1 MRTRIT
7 PNTDTPLRSADN
19 SVPIHYK
26 NVHRFAIKL
35 YKIAKDIC
43 LKIMSEVLNLKDCYN
58 LQHTLQFSTNPI
70 DSAYNGIESHCIW
83 DQRFGSKYV
92 QKLRAR
98 NLLMGLKEKS
108 KNINPLNVHEEFAG
122 HL

>member
-1 MRTRIT
+1 MHTRIT
-7 PNTDTPLRSADN
+7 PNTDTLLRSEDN

-26 NVHRFAIKL
+26 NVYRLAIKL

-70 DSAYNGIESHCIW
+70 DSAYNGIESSLYLGPKIW
-83 DQRFGSKYV
+83 EQIHSEIKSKES
-92 QKLRAR
+92 LD
-98 NLLMGLKEKS
+98 GLKDKS
-108 KNINPLNVHEEFAG
+108 KNINMLNVH
-122 HL
+122 